1 MHTHRAEKN
10 NQAFQEE
17 SAAEVVLVKSVWEK
31 KQKQKQNFT
40 WDKLSGLRKRAQA
53 LKNGSRKVHVPQ

>member
-17 SAAEVVLVKSVWEK
+17 SAAEVKSVWEK
-31 KQKQKQNFT
+31 KKQKQNFT